1 MSEFSASLIPR
12 IHPCSL
18 LYCVC
23 RTIISEW
30 VPRPSVKEFTVASNS
45 ELVVEDYAA
54 EATVNRHFSAVVL
67 DKAKLPELV
76 HEKID
81 P

>member
-1 MSEFSASLIPR
+1 M
-12 IHPCSL
+12 
-18 LYCVC
+18 
-23 RTIISEW
+23 
-30 VPRPSVKEFTVASNS
+30 KEFTVASNA

-54 EATVNRHFSAVVL
+54 EATVDRHFSAVVL